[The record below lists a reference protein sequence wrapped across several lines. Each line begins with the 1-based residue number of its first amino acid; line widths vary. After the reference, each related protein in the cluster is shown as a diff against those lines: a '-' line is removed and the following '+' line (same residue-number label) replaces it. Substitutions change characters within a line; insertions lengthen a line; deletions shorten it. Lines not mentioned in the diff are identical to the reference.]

1 MGVFSLESAVG
12 ERRRPDDARELLV
25 LTQASLRAWDRV
37 LWLSCGDGWGPEEA
51 WRRMRKGYVCGLDR
65 SLEQV
70 SQAHQLRAVPH
81 TLEFRCWDG
90 CAVPWP
96 ARSFNH
102 VISCEAI
109 SASPHPETLV
119 SEISRVL
126 VAAGSLSVVEVSE
139 ISVPTSAA
147 TTTVSHLLAMLV
159 NAGFAQ
165 ADCVRT
171 GDGWL
176 LASARQ
182 PA

>member
-1 MGVFSLESAVG
+1 MRVSSVQSVVG
-12 ERRRPDDARELLV
+12 ERRRRDDTRELLV
-25 LTQASLRAWDRV
+25 LAQASLRAWERV

-65 SLEQV
+65 SSEQV

-90 CAVPWP
+90 SAVPCV

-102 VISCEAI
+102 VISCAAI
-109 SASPHPETLV
+109 GASPQPQGLL
-119 SEISRVL
+119 SEIRRVL
-126 VAAGSLSVVEVSE
+126 VAGGSLSLVETSD
-139 ISVPTSAA
+139 ISPQTGAA
-147 TTTVSHLLAMLV
+147 TPTASQLVAMLV
-159 NAGFAQ
+159 TAGFAQ
-165 ADCVRT
+165 VACVQN

-176 LASARQ
+176 IGSARQ